1 MTNRYVDIVFDCL
14 PLRSIGRMD
23 IPLDASP
30 KYRARCERI
39 KHALAVHGE
48 LFLEIVRRSEPQTPR
63 ADLELD
69 RGIGHAMCLNLVNKL
84 KAVLDRAQK
93 DVRMRQLVPHRLA
106 DQAGPGERIE
116 RGQRAGLPKRRV
128 AAAVRQLKHLRE
140 ELDFPDYAVA
150 SEALMASGS
159 RRAPSS

>member
-1 MTNRYVDIVFDCL
+1 AVSKSLRLEIRCCVGFTEVLIQDAEQLARLKIAGLFPVRKQLEVDVV
-14 PLRSIGRMD
+14 
-23 IPLDASP
+23 
-30 KYRARCERI
+30 
-39 KHALAVHGE
+39 HTLAVHGE

-93 DVRMRQLVPHRLA
+93 DVCMRQLVPHRLA
-106 DQAGPGERIE
+106 DQAGPRERVE

-128 AAAVRQLKHLRE
+128 AAAVRQLKQLRE
-140 ELDFPDYAVA
+140 ERAFPYAAAAV
-150 SEALMASGS
+150 LTV
-159 RRAPSS
+159 